1 MQGANTDALGGVRGE
16 LSTELY
22 TYTEQAAVADAAL
35 VNMRRG
41 SRAE

>member
-22 TYTEQAAVADAAL
+22 TYVPNRPPLRTQPW
-35 VNMRRG
+35 
-41 SRAE
+41 